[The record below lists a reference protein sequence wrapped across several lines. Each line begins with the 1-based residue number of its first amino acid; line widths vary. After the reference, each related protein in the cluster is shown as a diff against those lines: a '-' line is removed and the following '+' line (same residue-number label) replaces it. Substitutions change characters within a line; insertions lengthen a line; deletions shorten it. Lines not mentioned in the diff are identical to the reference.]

1 MNLNRI
7 KYFFISN
14 LFIFTFCSLTSH
26 AQSNESIGNNWNSNI
41 GPFVSKFELPSG
53 WKDGEDALLKATNV
67 YDREG
72 MNYKVNLAFSN
83 SQDAVMIASWQD
95 FKPTVGVEV
104 AQLTSETPNF
114 TGIRKS
120 DVKMSSELSSGSNKF
135 EYALIK
141 GTGSGDSFVITGK
154 GKIRYV
160 GYWIYMP
167 VQYKGSKGE
176 LFSGML
182 SLFGRV
188 NEQQINKIKID
199 SVMTT
204 FINSLEL
211 NNGFTKLTYDAH
223 KNEVVEMRV
232 RKKIEAEMAQSSN
245 KDGKT
250 ISTTEQQSAILSTV
264 PMIKDIYAVDQ
275 DGNCYR
281 PTDKEGLKKIIC
293 PVHKSN

>member
-1 MNLNRI
+1 L
-7 KYFFISN
+7 
-14 LFIFTFCSLTSH
+14 LFKRLEAPIF
-26 AQSNESIGNNWNSNI
+26 
-41 GPFVSKFELPSG
+41 
-53 WKDGEDALLKATNV
+53 
-67 YDREG
+67 R
-72 MNYKVNLAFSN
+72 VNFAFSN

-104 AQLTSETPNF
+104 AQLTSEVPSF
-114 TGIRKS
+114 TGVRKS
-120 DVKMSSELSSGSNKF
+120 DLKMSSEISSGSTKF
-135 EYALIK
+135 EYAWFK
-141 GTGSGDSFVITGK
+141 GIGSGDNFVITGK

-160 GYWIYMP
+160 GYWIHMP
-167 VQYKGSKGE
+167 VQYKDSKGV

-188 NEQQINKIKID
+188 NEQQSNKIKID

-211 NNGFTKLTYDAH
+211 NNGFTKLTFDAH

-250 ISTTEQQSAILSTV
+250 PSTTEQQSAILSTA

-275 DGNCYR
+275 EGNCYR

-293 PVHKSN
+293 PVHKSK